1 MNVKRHLYIKLDCH
15 GHVLFL
21 FFNKKHIRGDGKPE
35 AYFRHSGDS
44 LPTCPGQCTIVTNI
58 EDINDL
64 YNHGNYFNV
73 TSSVYFSSSLLII
86 TDLHDSRHHCAPQ
99 RPPSLA
105 LENLL
110 QFEVDSS
117 KVLPDVVPLV
127 DVATHGTLAG
137 IGVVESREALL
148 DLLLVVS
155 CNHVRDELGHIL
167 RIRATDLAN
176 LKMMTMNNERFKTE
190 HKCLQQ
196 Q

>member
-1 MNVKRHLYIKLDCH
+1 MLSVIFKSNWIIMVM
-15 GHVLFL
+15 F
-21 FFNKKHIRGDGKPE
+21 
-35 AYFRHSGDS
+35 
-44 LPTCPGQCTIVTNI
+44 
-58 EDINDL
+58 
-64 YNHGNYFNV
+64 
-73 TSSVYFSSSLLII
+73 SSYFSSSLLI
-86 TDLHDSRHHCAPQ
+86 TDLHDPRHHCAPQ
-99 RPPSLA
+99 RPPFLA
-105 LENLL
+105 LEDLL
-110 QFEVDSS
+110 QFKVDSS
-117 KVLPDVVPLV
+117 KVPPDGVLIKGL
-127 DVATHGTLAG
+127 ATHGTLAG